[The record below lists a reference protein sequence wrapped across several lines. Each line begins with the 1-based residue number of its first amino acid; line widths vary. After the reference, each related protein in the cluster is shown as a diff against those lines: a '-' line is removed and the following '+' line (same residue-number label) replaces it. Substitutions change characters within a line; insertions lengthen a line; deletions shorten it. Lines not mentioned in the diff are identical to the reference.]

1 MPVPVPSPA
10 GARAGWGGRGL
21 PFHLHCR
28 TEKPCGVLS
37 RAEWAVRRPSE
48 ASDKRMFAFCKMHFA
63 FGARGGGGC
72 PFFLFE
78 FPAAATRPVCTHS
91 PAAAPHQPLSRAK
104 APFGGGGAFRCLCS
118 PSRCRHQPSNCMVPL
133 THHGPASTGE
143 PCSELLISVHP
154 LPREA
159 FALKEISINKPTY
172 ALFVLCLGFVW
183 RWESSAGRRPSAGF
197 LQAVCPVPLL
207 TWERAPA
214 QSFSSTSK
222 RPPRYLAF
230 DLVGGFILFY
240 FIFCMQE
247 ASGLSVK
254 WAGCVESRH
263 GLARGCRAKA
273 PRVPQQVFG
282 SDQSQVPGWEIPL

>member
-37 RAEWAVRRPSE
+37 RAERAVRRPSE

-63 FGARGGGGC
+63 SGARGGGGC
-72 PFFLFE
+72 PFFLVE

-104 APFGGGGAFRCLCS
+104 APFCGGGGAFRCLCS
-118 PSRCRHQPSNCMVPL
+118 PSRCRHQPSNCMAPL
-133 THHGPASTGE
+133 THHGPASTRE

-159 FALKEISINKPTY
+159 FALKAISINKPTY

-183 RWESSAGRRPSAGF
+183 RWESSAGRRPSSGLLASCLPRPTANLGEGSCPKLLQHKQAATKVSCIRFAGW
-197 LQAVCPVPLL
+197 V
-207 TWERAPA
+207 
-214 QSFSSTSK
+214 
-222 RPPRYLAF
+222 Y
-230 DLVGGFILFY
+230 FILFH
-240 FIFCMQE
+240 F
-247 ASGLSVK
+247 L
-254 WAGCVESRH
+254 H
-263 GLARGCRAKA
+263 ARGFWVECEMA
-273 PRVPQQVFG
+273 G
-282 SDQSQVPGWEIPL
+282 LC